1 MTSSLRGGS
10 TISARDRTPSLQVSK
25 LADLLASAIPNTST
39 TGISSLPFI
48 RVEGATVHLNTRS
61 VIQRLLSNPN
71 FKAEFEPG
79 TDTGFVRDIDMPPF
93 GTTAKLGGRLLP
105 GSEPATTQ
113 GVEKLREAISTELD
127 ALVGKVDFKSLALPS
142 LQAALDVL
150 AASVGQRMPTQPKTA
165 TVVPIQF
172 AAPGRKAAERTKDIA
187 RVLSAIE
194 TVDGRDWL
202 DVLLNG
208 IAKKLRND
216 GHDEE
221 FVDEVVAAVRNQRA
235 RPGSQIRQLLDFL
248 DDEALSRV
256 RLQVTMRLME
266 SIAAKS
272 DKAGLKTYVRR
283 VRECFDKFAGI
294 TAESLLLDVSADYGQ
309 ANNSDFGDHLRKA
322 LFYNCLPAWA
332 EWSVQLFETRMEPER
347 GFATVREVSYRFRVN
362 GKNPQSGASAFDTR
376 LMRIHERALDEPSPD
391 KNIKKTVAELLF
403 LYLVV
408 PNSIDDDEEL
418 NLEQKSAVIARE
430 LKANPAKTLRILYDR
445 LSQRTKVIDEIADEL
460 VAVLKTSSLKLVDVI
475 NRSVDKFT
483 MALDR
488 GIVNWEAVEAL
499 TSSKTNI
506 LIEADRGANSIAW
519 FSHLTV
525 SDASIVPGSIASYV
539 VQTELKERSF
549 APSGDAVQ
557 VTMERDLSS
566 AVLPV
571 RMVPFRWVKE
581 TLEWSSDITNDEVFK
596 AGAGVQ
602 IEYDVKTLKLSRLGN
617 SESDKA
623 RSEQLRAAV
632 LTAFTLVTYIA
643 LWEVS
648 RRTIEALGRPLSMT
662 IARLQHSG
670 KKAAREEDAHD
681 GNTAIYAVSQALE
694 KALSRELPVKLQ
706 GLTTLDRTSAD
717 NYRWKKRGAL
727 HALLGSQPVKFK
739 VQGEL
744 EKVALVTYVTRPCD
758 LHPNHPD
765 ADGFLFV
772 SRTYKASTENGQS
785 TVRLDQMQSR
795 LVETSKDFNTPQLI
809 LEEISRLQKDGF
821 KHIMLLSHHYGNRHI
836 GRAAERHS
844 PHGSLEFLDDASKR
858 FPEVFLYTLRRDVF
872 PATRLRRRE
881 SHESAFEIVSFKDH
895 QAMYDDVAQD
905 VLRSLMPVYTFATL
919 NVVDEESR
927 PQSGFCTYFLD
938 VEQRISDIQLSET
951 VRQNILGIGAGYGV
965 RKSLVAVLRAVHFME
980 SEKPSDKS
988 HLLPVL
994 DPFDW
999 TAPQTTAAAGEVE
1012 IMSRRG
1018 GRSVLLSLPAV
1029 LAHVTKVLHKDKQSH
1044 E

>member
-1 MTSSLRGGS
+1 MTSSTRGGS
-10 TISARDRTPSLQVSK
+10 SISARDRTPSLQIAK
-25 LADLLASAIPNTST
+25 LTELLAAAVPSNDT
-39 TGISSLPFI
+39 TGISSMPFV
-48 RVEGATVHLNTRS
+48 RVDGNTIHLNTRS
-61 VIQRLLSNPN
+61 VLQRLLSNRA

-79 TDTGFVRDIDMPPF
+79 TDTGFVRDIDIPPF
-93 GTTAKLGGRLLP
+93 GTTAKLGGRLFP
-105 GSEPATTQ
+105 GSEPATTH
-113 GVEKLREAISTELD
+113 GIEKLRDAISQELN
-127 ALVGKVDFKSLALPS
+127 ALVGTIDFEALTLPS
-142 LQAALDVL
+142 LHAALEVL
-150 AASVGQRMPTQPKTA
+150 GASVGERMPMQPKTA

-172 AAPGRKAAERTKDIA
+172 AAPGRKADERSKDVA

-202 DVLLNG
+202 EVLLNG
-208 IAKKLRND
+208 IAKKLRKD
-216 GHDEE
+216 GQDEE
-221 FVDEVVAAVRNQRA
+221 FIEEVLTAVQNQRNM
-235 RPGSQIRQLLDFL
+235 PGSQIRQLLDFL

-266 SIAAKS
+266 SIATQSNKV
-272 DKAGLKTYVRR
+272 GFKTYVRR

-294 TAESLLLDVSADYGQ
+294 KADSLPLDVSSDYGV

-332 EWSVQLFETRMEPER
+332 EWSVQLFETRTEPTR

-362 GKNPQSGASAFDTR
+362 GQHPQSGKSAFDAR
-376 LMRIHERALDEPSPD
+376 LMRIHERTLDEPSPD
-391 KNIKKTVAELLF
+391 QNVRKSVAELLF

-418 NLEQKSAVIARE
+418 NLEQKSAIIARE
-430 LKANPAKTLRILYDR
+430 LKANPAKTLRILHDR
-445 LSQRTKVIDEIADEL
+445 LCQRSKVMDDIADEL
-460 VAVLKTSSLKLVDVI
+460 IAVLQTKSRNLVDTV
-475 NRSVDKFT
+475 NRGADKFT
-483 MALDR
+483 VALDR
-488 GIVNWEAVEAL
+488 GLVNWEAVEAL

-506 LIEADRGANSIAW
+506 LVEAERGPNSIVW
-519 FSHLTV
+519 FSHLTI
-525 SDASIVPGSIASYV
+525 SDAPIVPGSIASYS
-539 VQTELKERSF
+539 VQTELQERSF
-549 APSGDAVQ
+549 APSGDAEQ
-557 VTMERDLSS
+557 LSMERDLSS

-571 RMVPFRWVKE
+571 RMVPFRWTKE
-581 TLEWSSDITNDEVFK
+581 TLDWSSDITNDAVFK

-602 IEYDVKTLKLSRLGN
+602 VEYDVKTLKLSRIGN
-617 SESDKA
+617 NETDKA

-632 LTAFTLVTYIA
+632 LTAFSLLTYVA
-643 LWEVS
+643 LWETAH
-648 RRTIEALGRPLSMT
+648 RTQAALQRPLSMT

-681 GNTAIYAVSQALE
+681 GNTAVYAVSQALE

-706 GLTTLDRTSAD
+706 GLTTLDRNPAD
-717 NYRWKKRGAL
+717 GYRWKKRGAL

-739 VQGEL
+739 MEGEL

-758 LHPNHPD
+758 LHPNHVD

-772 SRTYKASTENGQS
+772 SRTYKTATEDGQA
-785 TVRLDQMQSR
+785 TLRLDQMQSR
-795 LVETSKDFNTPQLI
+795 LVETRTDFKTPQLI

-844 PHGSLEFLDDASKR
+844 PHGTLEFLDDAAKR

-872 PATRLRRRE
+872 PATRLRRRA
-881 SHESAFEIVSFKDH
+881 SHESAFEVVSFKDH
-895 QAMYDDVAQD
+895 QAMYDDIAAD

-919 NVVDEESR
+919 NVVGEEAR
-927 PQSGFCTYFLD
+927 PQSGFCTYFFD
-938 VEQRISDIQLSET
+938 VEQRMSDMQLNET
-951 VRQNILGIGAGYGV
+951 VRQNILGVGAGYGV
-965 RKSLVAVLRAVHFME
+965 RQSLVAVLRAVHFME

-999 TAPQTTAAAGEVE
+999 TAPATTAAAGEVE

-1029 LAHVTKVLHKDKQSH
+1029 LAHVTKVLHKDTAPV
-1044 E
+1044 